1 MLLNQYV
8 ILYYFFL
15 LISLGL
21 MGMAMV
27 VGLGTYLRWQKVQAP
42 DHRLQLEKKFYLSA
56 AAMNLG
62 LWIKVIG
69 IPLYFFMLQSLVP
82 SIPGAMCLA
91 GVHISVPYYS
101 WAASILKLILPV
113 CYITWIVFNS
123 ADKKITSQ
131 PFLSFRFSFLLPL
144 SLLVLIESWVDFTF
158 LWSLQP
164 VKVVCCTA
172 IFDFTSGAI
181 PPIISE
187 SHWGFVLLFCFFLVI
202 QNVFVLRIKNNNGA
216 FLTICT
222 LSLVLLASMLFAQH
236 TKLSPLLLNAPFH
249 HCIFCL
255 LAINKTVLFGSCL
268 LLVGTYASFAY
279 GLLACVAGRKNVLAQ
294 ITPTL
299 LFIKRIVLIGLN
311 IGTALIFFSVIAHYL
326 L

>member
-21 MGMAMV
+21 MGMALV
-27 VGLGTYLRWQKVQAP
+27 VGLGTYLRWQKALAP
-42 DHRLQLEKKFYLSA
+42 DHRLQLGTKFYLSA

-62 LWIKVIG
+62 LWIKIIG
-69 IPLYFFMLQSLVP
+69 IPLYFIMLQSLVP

-101 WAASILKLILPV
+101 WTASILKLILPV
-113 CYITWIVFNS
+113 FYITWIVFNS
-123 ADKKITSQ
+123 ADKKIASQ
-131 PFLSFRFSFLLPL
+131 PFLHFRYSFLLPL
-144 SLLVLIESWVDFTF
+144 SLLVLIESWVDFKF

-172 IFDFTSGAI
+172 IFDFTSRTI
-181 PPIISE
+181 PLIISE
-187 SHWGFVLLFCFFLVI
+187 SHWGFVLLFCLFLVI
-202 QNVFVLRIKNNNGA
+202 QNAFVLRTKKNNGA
-216 FLTICT
+216 FLAICT
-222 LSLVLLASMLFAQH
+222 LSLVLLVSLLFAQH

-255 LAINKTVLFGSCL
+255 LAIKKAVLFGSCL
-268 LLVGTYASFAY
+268 ILVGTYAGFSY
-279 GLLACVAGRKNVLAQ
+279 GLLACVAGQKNVLAQ

-299 LFIKRIVLIGLN
+299 LFFKRMVLVGIN
-311 IGTALIFFSVIAHYL
+311 TGTALIFFSVIGHYL
-326 L
+326 F